1 VFLARGE
8 VHSRRALEVNGRVV
22 IFRCRVGM
30 LTGHLTWAVLVFK
43 RSMSSW
49 QTFSKGE
56 ALREVKVMRILA
68 IEITLLDA
76 AALYDQ
82 EPWSEQTQETDTWL

>member
-1 VFLARGE
+1 MFLALGE
-8 VHSRRALEVNGRVV
+8 VHSRRALEVNGRVEV
-22 IFRCRVGM
+22 FQRRVGM
-30 LTGHLTWAVLVFK
+30 LTGHLTWAFLDLK

-49 QTFSKGE
+49 QAFSKEE

-68 IEITLLDA
+68 IEITLLDP

-82 EPWSEQTQETDTWL
+82 EPWSEQAQELDTWL